1 MKILQFIE
9 QFYLHD
15 SSIENIGNDFFK
27 DQLVMT
33 VNLCNWAQNTYC
45 PGIDPDHYIGNFVFK
60 NVTMI
65 AKDPADFIFESNQ
78 ILDVN
83 YEVFSEDLVQV
94 TFYIMLLATNTSQ
107 DKGNPIVALSITAT
121 DVEWAAFETYND
133 Q

>member
-33 VNLCNWAQNTYC
+33 VNLCNWAQKTYR
-45 PGIDPDHYIGNFVFK
+45 PGIDPDHYIGNCVFK

-65 AKDPADFIFESNQ
+65 AKDPADFVFQSNQ
-78 ILDVN
+78 ILEVN
-83 YEVFSEDLVQV
+83 YEVFSGDLVKV
-94 TFYIMLLATNTSQ
+94 NFYLMLLANTSP

-121 DVEWAAFETYND
+121 DVEWVAFETYND